1 MCTIFEM
8 DGGNE
13 MNRRFVGKTGIA
25 VSEIGLGCE
34 HLQGLPKEQVKAVCE
49 AALSSGIN
57 IFDVFMSE
65 PNVRD
70 FIGEAIKG
78 HREKVCIQGH
88 IGAAWKDDQYART
101 TDAKDCRIFFEDL
114 LSRLQTDYIDFGML
128 HFVDTEED
136 YKKVFESDM
145 IQYALQL
152 KAEGKIKALGMSSHN
167 PVTAKRA
174 VETGLL
180 DLIMFSINP
189 AFDLL
194 PEVAIDDLFT
204 FKTFTENRFKG
215 IDPSREQ
222 LYRTCEKMGVG
233 ITVMKT
239 LAAGML
245 FSEKMS
251 LFGAPLNEYQCIHYA
266 LDRPAVA
273 SALIGCKTPE
283 EVFKA
288 VQYETVSDREK
299 EYSVALGKAGVYSAQ
314 GKCMYCNHCLPCPKH
329 IDIAAV
335 NRYLD
340 LSTSG
345 TVSPTIQAHYN
356 ALDAHGSDCIA
367 CGACEK
373 RCPFQVKVSER
384 MREAATVFGK

>member
-1 MCTIFEM
+1 
-8 DGGNE
+8 
-13 MNRRFVGKTGIA
+13 MNKRFVGKTGIA

-34 HLQGLPKEQVKAVCE
+34 HLQGLPKEQVKEVCE

-70 FIGEAIKG
+70 FIGEAIQG
-78 HREKVCIQGH
+78 RRENVCIQGH
-88 IGAAWKDDQYART
+88 IGAAWKDGQYART
-101 TDAKDCRIFFEDL
+101 TDPKECQFFFKDL
-114 LSRLQTDYIDFGML
+114 LSRLKTDYIDFGML

-145 IQYALQL
+145 LQYALKL
-152 KAEGKIKALGMSSHN
+152 KAEGRIKALGMSSHN

-180 DLIMFSINP
+180 DLIMFSLNP

-194 PEVAIDDLFT
+194 PEVAIDDLFK
-204 FKTFTENRFKG
+204 FNTFTEHQFYG
-215 IDPSREQ
+215 IDPLREK
-222 LYRTCEKMGVG
+222 LYETCEKMGVG
-233 ITVMKT
+233 ITAMKT
-239 LAAGML
+239 LAGGML
-245 FSEKMS
+245 FSEKMN
-251 LFGAPLNEYQCIHYA
+251 LFGAPLNEYQCIQYA

-273 SALIGCKTPE
+273 SALIGCRTPD
-283 EVFKA
+283 EVYKA
-288 VQYETVSDREK
+288 VHYEKASDSEK
-299 EYSVALGKAGVYSAQ
+299 DYSVVLGKAGAYSVQ

-340 LSTSG
+340 LSVPG
-345 TVSPTIQAHYN
+345 AVPPTIQAHYN

-367 CGACEK
+367 CGACEE
-373 RCPFQVKVSER
+373 RCPFQVKVRER
-384 MREAATVFGK
+384 MSEAAAVFGK